1 VARPT
6 AFGVGCSAVLWSR
19 WGTPDSGAVDPPMG
33 GLVHRT
39 GDNERGGRPPRR
51 LGGGSMK
58 VVKRLAVALG
68 SLLALAVAGGAHWR
82 F

>member
-1 VARPT
+1 VR
-6 AFGVGCSAVLWSR
+6 
-19 WGTPDSGAVDPPMG
+19 
-33 GLVHRT
+33 
-39 GDNERGGRPPRR
+39 
-51 LGGGSMK
+51 MK

>member
-1 VARPT
+1 
-6 AFGVGCSAVLWSR
+6 VL
-19 WGTPDSGAVDPPMG
+19 
-33 GLVHRT
+33 
-39 GDNERGGRPPRR
+39 
-51 LGGGSMK
+51 MK

>member
-1 VARPT
+1 M
-6 AFGVGCSAVLWSR
+6 S
-19 WGTPDSGAVDPPMG
+19 PDSGLARPPMG
-33 GLVHRT
+33 ARHRKS
-39 GDNERGGRPPRR
+39 GDKCVGEDIPRAGWEEVR
-51 LGGGSMK
+51 MK

>member
-1 VARPT
+1 MRAK
-6 AFGVGCSAVLWSR
+6 
-19 WGTPDSGAVDPPMG
+19 
-33 GLVHRT
+33 VHKT
-39 GDNERGGRPPRR
+39 GDKSGEARTSRR
-51 LGGGSMK
+51 LGGGGMK